1 MREALGMPE
10 VPLEKL
16 SSVQDVLTGM
26 GPCLLTFLK
35 HKYYILL
42 WNIYIIDT
50 LFCHTHHL
58 IIFNLYEKKL
68 IDKLL
73 EMVETGGVQQ
83 VERGVVELAELRA
96 ASAEEEA
103 EVGGEMR
110 ATGIQLINRKSWLL
124 GNQ

>member
-1 MREALGMPE
+1 M
-10 VPLEKL
+10 
-16 SSVQDVLTGM
+16 
-26 GPCLLTFLK
+26 
-35 HKYYILL
+35 
-42 WNIYIIDT
+42 
-50 LFCHTHHL
+50 
-58 IIFNLYEKKL
+58 YEKKL

-110 ATGIQLINRKSWLL
+110 ATGIQLINRKS
-124 GNQ
+124 